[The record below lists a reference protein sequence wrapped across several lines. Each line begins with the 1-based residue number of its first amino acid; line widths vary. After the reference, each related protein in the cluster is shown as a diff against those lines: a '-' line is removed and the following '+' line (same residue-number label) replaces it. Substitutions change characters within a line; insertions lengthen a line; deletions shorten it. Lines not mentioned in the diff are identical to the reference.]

1 MLASDVAKS
10 ISQSLYKE
18 AVVCRMN
25 DRLVDLTHP
34 LQEDCELTF
43 YTLKDQEGLN
53 VMRHSVHVLAQALT
67 RLYPDVKL
75 TIGPVIEHGFY
86 YDIDL
91 DESIS
96 EADLNKI
103 EKEMKKIHS
112 ENLKFERQN
121 LSYAEAKIFLKI
133 ILTSWNL

>member
-53 VMRHSVHVLAQALT
+53 VMRHSAL
-67 RLYPDVKL
+67 RLSTSTY
-75 TIGPVIEHGFY
+75 
-86 YDIDL
+86 
-91 DESIS
+91 SIIS
-96 EADLNKI
+96 RCKI
-103 EKEMKKIHS
+103 NNRSCH
-112 ENLKFERQN
+112 
-121 LSYAEAKIFLKI
+121 
-133 ILTSWNL
+133 

>member
-1 MLASDVAKS
+1 MSNQQINIQFPDGSNKAYQVGVLASDVAKS

-53 VMRHSVHVLAQALT
+53 VMRHSAPYVLAQALT

-75 TIGPVIEHGFY
+75 TIGPVIEHGFTM
-86 YDIDL
+86 I
-91 DESIS
+91 SI
-96 EADLNKI
+96 
-103 EKEMKKIHS
+103 
-112 ENLKFERQN
+112 
-121 LSYAEAKIFLKI
+121 
-133 ILTSWNL
+133 

>member
-53 VMRHSVHVLAQALT
+53 VMRHSAYL
-67 RLYPDVKL
+67 RLSTSTY
-75 TIGPVIEHGFY
+75 
-86 YDIDL
+86 
-91 DESIS
+91 SIIS
-96 EADLNKI
+96 RCKI
-103 EKEMKKIHS
+103 NNRSCH
-112 ENLKFERQN
+112 
-121 LSYAEAKIFLKI
+121 
-133 ILTSWNL
+133 